1 MANKKENASRLLA
14 GGRQNIAAE
23 VKKQSGINGLLPAL
37 GAGPFHLF
45 RLHLDL
51 RCDVLKKVTV
61 TFPSEKVF
69 SQRRP
74 FGSQTLVVAQ
84 CRGGN
89 LPAGKHAK
97 IRSAARYRESLA
109 QFIVSQLDQFLLAS
123 SLKTPWPWCAGA
135 WRGFARRP
143 VSTSSRCKSRSS
155 LPRRCAW
162 THQRTGNASPIPSR
176 HADRA
181 CSFSIL

>member
-1 MANKKENASRLLA
+1 MSVARRKGIFGTGSSLSSRLLA

-123 SLKTPWPWCAGA
+123 SAHPVRADLRYRLTRQA
-135 WRGFARRP
+135 ARYFR
-143 VSTSSRCKSRSS
+143 VQSSKARSKPMS
-155 LPRRCAW
+155 YARDGKKIR
-162 THQRTGNASPIPSR
+162 
-176 HADRA
+176 
-181 CSFSIL
+181 

>member
-1 MANKKENASRLLA
+1 MANKKENSSRLLA

-123 SLKTPWPWCAGA
+123 SGGCNSVVNPHS
-135 WRGFARRP
+135 RRETRRCSKLAISLGGRSLE
-143 VSTSSRCKSRSS
+143 STICFRPSNSVLNVWKNSSWDRS
-155 LPRRCAW
+155 LPAK
-162 THQRTGNASPIPSR
+162 N
-176 HADRA
+176 
-181 CSFSIL
+181 

>member
-123 SLKTPWPWCAGA
+123 SATRCSLQFTDGKWISTYQPIKLAGTP
-135 WRGFARRP
+135 
-143 VSTSSRCKSRSS
+143 
-155 LPRRCAW
+155 
-162 THQRTGNASPIPSR
+162 
-176 HADRA
+176 
-181 CSFSIL
+181 SIL

>member
-1 MANKKENASRLLA
+1 MSVARRKGIFGTGSSLASRLFA
-14 GGRQNIAAE
+14 GGRQNVAAE

-89 LPAGKHAK
+89 LPN
-97 IRSAARYRESLA
+97 RRQARQNKKRRPIPRVIGSVHCIPTGSI
-109 QFIVSQLDQFLLAS
+109 FVSVVEQLAS
-123 SLKTPWPWCAGA
+123 STRIGA
-135 WRGFARRP
+135 E
-143 VSTSSRCKSRSS
+143 K
-155 LPRRCAW
+155 
-162 THQRTGNASPIPSR
+162 
-176 HADRA
+176 
-181 CSFSIL
+181 

>member
-1 MANKKENASRLLA
+1 MSVARRKGIFGTGSSLSSRLFA
-14 GGRQNIAAE
+14 GGRQNVAAE

-69 SQRRP
+69 SKRRP

-89 LPAGKHAK
+89 LPNRRQARQNKKRRPIPRVIGSVHCIPTGSIFVSVVAPGP
-97 IRSAARYRESLA
+97 RSAPSASHGRRRGRYCR
-109 QFIVSQLDQFLLAS
+109 
-123 SLKTPWPWCAGA
+123 
-135 WRGFARRP
+135 
-143 VSTSSRCKSRSS
+143 SSRRSTTF
-155 LPRRCAW
+155 PKA
-162 THQRTGNASPIPSR
+162 
-176 HADRA
+176 RA
-181 CSFSIL
+181 H

>member
-1 MANKKENASRLLA
+1 MANKKENASRLFA
-14 GGRQNIAAE
+14 GGRQNVAAE

-69 SQRRP
+69 SKRRP

-89 LPAGKHAK
+89 LPNRRQARQNKKRRPIPRVIGSVHC
-97 IRSAARYRESLA
+97 IPTGSIFVSVVVQSSGLRSD
-109 QFIVSQLDQFLLAS
+109 VP
-123 SLKTPWPWCAGA
+123 KTPNK
-135 WRGFARRP
+135 AR
-143 VSTSSRCKSRSS
+143 KS
-155 LPRRCAW
+155 
-162 THQRTGNASPIPSR
+162 H
-176 HADRA
+176 
-181 CSFSIL
+181 